1 MFFLNSKYLSWILIT
16 IQVLILSFVN
26 LTVDEVSIVAV
37 SVKYLVLIIS
47 IVSGIVSVFF
57 YKFVM
62 YLCLTM
68 SGIFEL
74 KREYFFNNIIYS
86 SLILNTSQLFLL
98 KYMNIDTTNFFIR
111 MFSPVNILTLI
122 VLFFYLKNIESI
134 TTKQIYVF
142 IVLLVILNFTAQII
156 SNYIGVMN

>member
-57 YKFVM
+57 
-62 YLCLTM
+62 
-68 SGIFEL
+68 
-74 KREYFFNNIIYS
+74 
-86 SLILNTSQLFLL
+86 
-98 KYMNIDTTNFFIR
+98 
-111 MFSPVNILTLI
+111 
-122 VLFFYLKNIESI
+122 
-134 TTKQIYVF
+134 
-142 IVLLVILNFTAQII
+142 
-156 SNYIGVMN
+156 